1 MGERFISFPGGQL
14 FMKAAFLAAIPLFLL
29 TTRCAG
35 EVPPASLDVPVLR
48 SSATALP
55 GYVLDAMLR
64 INERKSVLPAD
75 GYIPAEIQ
83 TGTAAVAFVSHSGTA
98 PAPDRSNAPAS
109 TERGLVRPR
118 GLPRRDRAGRAAPP
132 GGRQR
137 SLFDPGSP
145 TVRKKIML
153 SSGRDSFSFTAAL
166 ENKGQ
171 PYSQAALRS
180 GGEDHQLYY
189 RDGEIIVYSQA
200 SKTTAGARLKEW
212 ISLSRPRGAGAEEF
226 AWDFEGDTRA
236 QVYLKKEEDGAV
248 GVYSSINIPGLGE
261 GAADRKRSILE
272 TVRAAFKGKV
282 EINSDKLLARLEKP
296 VYWTSAGEQRT
307 PEMSIVGDR
316 RLVISITEPASAY
329 PLVIDPTLNWG
340 QWLGGSSGQLVV
352 TCMSSVT
359 TTGELY
365 VGGYGA
371 GEPDEAVVFYGEPGG
386 AQDGF
391 VIEIGT
397 GAAPALHWGQWLGGE
412 GNSYVRALAVN
423 GDEIYAGGDTD
434 SPAGWETVTWQG
446 AHSGGYEG
454 FVIEIQDGATPTL
467 NWGQWLG
474 GEGENY
480 VNAVGVNGDEVYAAG
495 TSDST
500 ASWETVTWQGTHNGG
515 TEGFVIEIQDGA
527 TPALNWGQWLGGD
540 GDNSLDLLVVNGNE
554 LYVGGASGMAAGW
567 ETVGWKGAHSG
578 GRECFVIEI
587 MDGATP
593 SFSWGQWL
601 GGDGYN
607 YVSALA
613 VNGDEVYAGGSS
625 ESATAWETMTWRGT
639 FSSGLEGFV
648 IEIQD
653 GAAPTLNWGQWLGG
667 ADGAEVYA
675 LAVNGDEIYAGGQSS
690 SATSWETV
698 TWQGAHSGGAEGFVI
713 ELQDGATPTL
723 NWGQWLGGDAGASV
737 QALAVNGDEI
747 YVGGYTWSPTSWE
760 SVTWQGAHSGG
771 YEGFVIELQ
780 DGATPTL
787 NWGQWLGGSG
797 YDTVQAL
804 AVNGDEIY
812 VGGYTW
818 SPTSWET
825 VTWQGVNGS
834 GSDGFV
840 IEIQDGAAPTLN
852 WGQWLG
858 GDGGAQVTA
867 LAVNGDEIYV
877 GGQSDSATSW
887 ETVTWQGAH
896 SGGQEGFVIEL
907 QDGAAPALNWA
918 QWLGGGGHD
927 FVKALGVNGD
937 KIYAAGESPSLT
949 GWETLP
955 WSGVASDGAE
965 VMVVKILPPCEA
977 RYFSPVW

>member
-1 MGERFISFPGGQL
+1 M
-14 FMKAAFLAAIPLFLL
+14 
-29 TTRCAG
+29 
-35 EVPPASLDVPVLR
+35 
-48 SSATALP
+48 
-55 GYVLDAMLR
+55 
-64 INERKSVLPAD
+64 
-75 GYIPAEIQ
+75 
-83 TGTAAVAFVSHSGTA
+83 
-98 PAPDRSNAPAS
+98 
-109 TERGLVRPR
+109 
-118 GLPRRDRAGRAAPP
+118 
-132 GGRQR
+132 
-137 SLFDPGSP
+137 
-145 TVRKKIML
+145 
-153 SSGRDSFSFTAAL
+153 
-166 ENKGQ
+166 
-171 PYSQAALRS
+171 
-180 GGEDHQLYY
+180 
-189 RDGEIIVYSQA
+189 
-200 SKTTAGARLKEW
+200 
-212 ISLSRPRGAGAEEF
+212 
-226 AWDFEGDTRA
+226 
-236 QVYLKKEEDGAV
+236 
-248 GVYSSINIPGLGE
+248 
-261 GAADRKRSILE
+261 
-272 TVRAAFKGKV
+272 
-282 EINSDKLLARLEKP
+282 
-296 VYWTSAGEQRT
+296 
-307 PEMSIVGDR
+307 
-316 RLVISITEPASAY
+316 
-329 PLVIDPTLNWG
+329 
-340 QWLGGSSGQLVV
+340 
-352 TCMSSVT
+352 
-359 TTGELY
+359 
-365 VGGYGA
+365 
-371 GEPDEAVVFYGEPGG
+371 
-386 AQDGF
+386 
-391 VIEIGT
+391 
-397 GAAPALHWGQWLGGE
+397 
-412 GNSYVRALAVN
+412 N
-423 GDEIYAGGDTD
+423 GDEIYVGGYSW
-434 SPAGWETVTWQG
+434 SPTSWETVTWQG
-446 AHSGGYEG
+446 AHSGGAEG
-454 FVIEIQDGATPTL
+454 FVIELQDGATPTL

-474 GEGENY
+474 GG
-480 VNAVGVNGDEVYAAG
+480 
-495 TSDST
+495 
-500 ASWETVTWQGTHNGG
+500 
-515 TEGFVIEIQDGA
+515 
-527 TPALNWGQWLGGD
+527 
-540 GDNSLDLLVVNGNE
+540 
-554 LYVGGASGMAAGW
+554 
-567 ETVGWKGAHSG
+567 
-578 GRECFVIEI
+578 
-587 MDGATP
+587 
-593 SFSWGQWL
+593 
-601 GGDGYN
+601 
-607 YVSALA
+607 
-613 VNGDEVYAGGSS
+613 AGGG
-625 ESATAWETMTWRGT
+625 E
-639 FSSGLEGFV
+639 
-648 IEIQD
+648 
-653 GAAPTLNWGQWLGG
+653 
-667 ADGAEVYA
+667 EVYA
-675 LAVNGDEIYAGGQSS
+675 LAVNGDEIYVGGVSGGLN
-690 SATSWETV
+690 SWETV

-787 NWGQWLGGSG
+787 NWGQWLGGSGYDTVQALAVNGDEIYVGGQSDSATSWEAVTWQGAHSGGYEGFVIEIQDGATPTLNWGQWLGGSGSDSVQALAVNGDEIYVGGVSGSAASWETVTWQGAYSGGQEGFVIELQDGATPARNWGQWLGGSG